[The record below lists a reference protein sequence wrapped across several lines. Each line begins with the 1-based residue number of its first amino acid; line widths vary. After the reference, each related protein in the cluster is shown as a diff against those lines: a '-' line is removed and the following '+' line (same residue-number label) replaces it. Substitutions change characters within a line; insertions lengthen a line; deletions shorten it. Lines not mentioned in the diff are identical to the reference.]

1 MDKDSIVSKHNKR
14 RQDRN
19 AVIIFEI
26 YKKPK
31 KIMEYF
37 LSSAKHSYYLL
48 LFGNSSVQVQ
58 RQASNSSHA
67 TSLSEASLQS
77 DTFLYLSPSL
87 YKIPT
92 SSILQIKEKSKNIIT
107 TAVGL
112 GSEGDFI
119 EASCT
124 SHVSRARVTAALS
137 ILW

>member
-67 TSLSEASLQS
+67 TSSSLQS